1 MKNHASLF
9 LLLLMLLSSLTAC
22 TSKRPVLYPNTHLES
37 MGRSAAEN
45 DIDECFELARNSGVD
60 SSPADDIATDTASA
74 AVTGSATGA
83 AAGAVYDS
91 AGRGAAAGAAGGA
104 AGGMA
109 RGIIHSGDPQPVLR
123 NFVDRCLR
131 EQGYEPIGWQ

>member
-1 MKNHASLF
+1 MKNPISLF
-9 LLLLMLLSSLTAC
+9 MLLLLILSSLTAC
-22 TSKRPVLYPNTHLES
+22 TSKRPVLYPNAYLER
-37 MGRSAAEN
+37 MGRNTAEN
-45 DIDECFELARNSGVD
+45 DIDECFELARNSGAD
-60 SSPADDIATDTASA
+60 SSPTDEISKDTASA

-104 AGGMA
+104 AGGLA

-131 EQGYEPIGWQ
+131 EKGYEPIGWQ